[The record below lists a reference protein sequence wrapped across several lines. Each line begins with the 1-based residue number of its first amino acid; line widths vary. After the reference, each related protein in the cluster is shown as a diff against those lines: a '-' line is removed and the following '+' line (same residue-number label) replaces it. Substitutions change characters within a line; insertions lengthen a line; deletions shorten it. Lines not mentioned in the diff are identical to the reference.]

1 VAASLTKGMGASM
14 EGTCAGLRVLDLTQ
28 GMAGPLATMVLAD
41 FGADVVRVE
50 PPEGDPLWSD
60 PSYLLVQRG
69 KQSVTLD
76 SRTGSGRQELG
87 NLARGM
93 DVIVESIGSEAARRA
108 GVGYDELSAADPG
121 LVYCS
126 ISGFGSSGPFAQVK
140 ADDGLVMAKAGIFRD
155 QPGWFGDGRR
165 PVYRAPRDGSYFAAM
180 LAVQGILA
188 ALVARDRTGRGQ
200 LVETNLLQ
208 ALSCRQNPKVRWLLR
223 EGESLP
229 IETSSHAVAIED
241 EHSLAHHRDP
251 REINLIGMRVQCK
264 DGRWMVHSHTEPHF
278 FPAWI
283 SVLGFEWI
291 WEDERFKGA
300 PHQFPDDA
308 AKVELVELI
317 ADRMKE
323 KTSAEWME
331 AYLENGNVCGDVIQ
345 STQEALRHRQIV
357 ETDNVHHA
365 DDPRVGSL
373 LQIGPLA
380 KIPGAPASIRSA
392 APAAGHDQAA
402 AVLGRAE
409 KLSAPAPDRARVL
422 RGPLDG
428 VTIVE
433 CAYYYATPFA
443 TALLADLG
451 ARVIK
456 IERLQGD
463 PYRLLGGDP
472 YGMSDGASDPVLNLG
487 HNNMVRAMQGKES
500 IALNLKD
507 ERGREILHR
516 LVAQADVFVHSFRP
530 GVPES
535 LGIDYETLRR
545 VNPDLVYQYGA
556 SYGSTGP
563 YCRQPAIDPIIAAF
577 AGTTVYQAGEG
588 NLPLT
593 ETGADPVAAAG
604 HATAM
609 VLGLFARHRT
619 GKGQYVESSMIVS
632 NIYLNCDDALS
643 YEGKPARRA
652 VDHMQLGTGPTRRL
666 YETAAPPEGSVRES
680 YQNPDSCWVFLS
692 AEGDDEF
699 RTFCDVAGRT
709 DVADE
714 ERFATTAARDAN
726 AGALSEILGDVFRT
740 RPAEDWETSLLA
752 AGVGCVTADAMSNFA
767 FLFRD
772 PQALANG
779 IMVETEHPSFG
790 GRYWRHAPML
800 RFSDTPGEARPH
812 CELGEH
818 TRAILQ
824 ELGYDQSAMTDLR
837 EADVVG
843 WPTAH
848 TDTVSVGS

>member
-1 VAASLTKGMGASM
+1 MQGA
-14 EGTCAGLRVLDLTQ
+14 CAGLRVLDLTQ
-28 GMAGPLATMVLAD
+28 GMAGPLATMILAD

-69 KQSVTLD
+69 KRSVALD
-76 SRTGSGRQELG
+76 SRTESGRRELAD
-87 NLARGM
+87 LASGM
-93 DVIVESIGSEAARRA
+93 DVIVESIGAEAARQA
-108 GVGYDELSAADPG
+108 GVGYDELSAANPG

-140 ADDGLVMAKAGIFRD
+140 ADDALVMAKAGILRD

-188 ALVARDRTGRGQ
+188 AVMVRDVTGKGQ

-229 IETSSHAVAIED
+229 IETSSHEAAKED

-283 SVLGFEWI
+283 SVLGFDWI
-291 WEDERFKGA
+291 WEDERFEGA
-300 PHQFPDDA
+300 PHRFPDEA
-308 AKVELVELI
+308 AKVELVGLI
-317 ADRMKE
+317 ADRMRE

-331 AYLENGNVCGDVIQ
+331 AYLANGNVCGDVIQ

-357 ETDNVHHA
+357 ETDNVHRH

-380 KIPGAPASIRSA
+380 KIPGAPASIGGA
-392 APAAGHDQAA
+392 APTPGQDAA
-402 AVLGRAE
+402 ASQRGGAAREATGSGSE
-409 KLSAPAPDRARVL
+409 RARTR

-443 TALLADLG
+443 TSLLADLG

-472 YGMSDGASDPVLNLG
+472 YGMSDGGSDPVLNLG

-516 LVAQADVFVHSFRP
+516 LVAKADVFVHSFRP

-563 YCRQPAIDPIIAAF
+563 YSRQPAIDPIIAAF

-609 VLGLFARHRT
+609 ALGLFARHRT
-619 GKGQYVESSMIVS
+619 GQGQFVESSMIVS
-632 NIYLNCDDALS
+632 NIYLNSDDALS
-643 YEGKPARRA
+643 YEGKPPRRE
-652 VDHMQLGTGPTRRL
+652 VDHLQFGTGPIRRL
-666 YETAAPPEGSVRES
+666 YETAPPAGSERES
-680 YQNPDSCWVFLS
+680 YENPDSCWVFLS
-692 AEGDDEF
+692 AESDREF
-699 RTFCDVAGRT
+699 RALCDAAGRP
-709 DVADE
+709 DLAGD
-714 ERFATTAARDAN
+714 ERFATAAARDRN
-726 AGALSEILGDVFRT
+726 ADALSQILGEVFLT
-740 RPAEDWETSLLA
+740 RPAAHWESSLLA
-752 AGVGCVTADAMSNFA
+752 VGVGCVTADAMSHFA

-779 IMVETEHPSFG
+779 TMVETEHPTFG
-790 GRYWRHAPML
+790 GRYWRHAPMV

-818 TRAILQ
+818 TQAILQ
-824 ELGYDQSAMTDLR
+824 ELGYGQSEMADLR
-837 EADVVG
+837 HADVVG

-848 TDTVSVGS
+848 TETVSVGS

>member
-1 VAASLTKGMGASM
+1 MGASM
-14 EGTCAGLRVLDLTQ
+14 QGACAGLGVLDLTQ
-28 GMAGPLATMVLAD
+28 GMAGPLATMILAD
-41 FGADVVRVE
+41 FGAEVVRVE

-60 PSYLLVQRG
+60 ASYLLVQRG
-69 KQSVTLD
+69 KQSVSLD
-76 SRTGSGRQELG
+76 SRTDAGRRELAD
-87 NLARGM
+87 LAAGV
-93 DVIVESIGSEAARRA
+93 DVIVESIGEEAARHA
-108 GVGYDELSAADPG
+108 GIGYEELSAMYPQ

-126 ISGFGSSGPFAQVK
+126 ISGFGSSGPYAQVK
-140 ADDGLVMAKAGIFRD
+140 ADDALVMAKAGILRD

-188 ALVARDRTGRGQ
+188 AVMARDLTGKGQ
-200 LVETNLLQ
+200 RVETNLLQ

-223 EGESLP
+223 AGESLP
-229 IETSSHAVAIED
+229 VETSSQESAKED

-283 SVLGFEWI
+283 KVLGFDWI

-300 PHQFPDDA
+300 PHRFPDEG
-308 AKVELVELI
+308 AKVELVRLVS
-317 ADRMKE
+317 DRMKE
-323 KTSAEWME
+323 KTSGEWME
-331 AYLENGNVCGDVIQ
+331 AYLQNGNVCGDVIQ
-345 STQEALRHRQIV
+345 STQEALRHRQMI
-357 ETDNVHHA
+357 ETDNLLRL
-365 DDPRVGSL
+365 DDPRVDSL
-373 LQIGPLA
+373 LQVGPLA
-380 KIPGAPASIRSA
+380 KIPGAPASVRSP
-392 APAAGHDQAA
+392 APTPGQDSATPRP
-402 AVLGRAE
+402 GRAR
-409 KLSAPAPDRARVL
+409 RATVATPGQVRAL

-428 VTIVE
+428 VTVIE

-472 YGMSDGASDPVLNLG
+472 YGMSDGGTDPVLNLG

-516 LVAQADVFVHSFRP
+516 LVAKADVFVHSFRP

-535 LGIDYETLRR
+535 LGIDYETMRH

-563 YCRQPAIDPIIAAF
+563 YSRQPAIDPIIAAF
-577 AGTTVYQAGEG
+577 AGTTVHQAGEG
-588 NLPLT
+588 NPPLT

-609 VLGLFARHRT
+609 ALGLFARHRT
-619 GKGQYVESSMIVS
+619 GRGQYVESSMIVS

-643 YEGKPARRA
+643 YEGKPPRPE
-652 VDHMQLGTGPTRRL
+652 VDHVQLGTGPTRRL
-666 YETAAPPEGSVRES
+666 YETAAPPAGSVREP
-680 YQNPDSCWVFLS
+680 YENPDSCWVFLS
-692 AEGDDEF
+692 AESDQEF
-699 RTFCDVAGRT
+699 RAFCAVAGSPALA
-709 DVADE
+709 AD
-714 ERFATTAARDAN
+714 ERFATVAARDRN
-726 AGALSEILGDVFRT
+726 AAALSALLEEVFRA
-740 RPAEDWETSLLA
+740 RPAAQWEASLLA
-752 AGVGCVTADAMSNFA
+752 AGIGCVTADAMSHFA

-779 IMVETEHPSFG
+779 TMVETEHPSFG

-800 RFSDTPGEARPH
+800 RFSETPGEARPH

-824 ELGYDQSAMTDLR
+824 ELGYDQSEMTDLR
-837 EADVVG
+837 RADVVE
-843 WPTAH
+843 WPAAH
-848 TDTVSVGS
+848 SETLPVGP

>member
-1 VAASLTKGMGASM
+1 MQGAC
-14 EGTCAGLRVLDLTQ
+14 EGLRVLDLTQ
-28 GMAGPLATMVLAD
+28 GMAGPLATMILAD

-50 PPEGDPLWSD
+50 PPGGDPLWSD
-60 PSYLLVQRG
+60 ASYLLVQRG
-69 KQSVTLD
+69 KRSVALD
-76 SRTGSGRQELG
+76 SRTESGRRELAD
-87 NLARGM
+87 LASGM
-93 DVIVESIGSEAARRA
+93 DVIVESIGAEAARRA
-108 GVGYDELSAADPG
+108 GIGYEDLSAVSPG

-126 ISGFGSSGPFAQVK
+126 ISGFGSSGPLARVK
-140 ADDGLVMAKAGIFRD
+140 ADDALVMAKAGILRD

-188 ALVARDRTGRGQ
+188 ALMARDATGRGQ
-200 LVETNLLQ
+200 SVETNLLQ
-208 ALSCRQNPKVRWLLR
+208 ALCCRQNPKVRWLLR
-223 EGESLP
+223 DGESLP
-229 IETSSHAVAIED
+229 IETSTHEAAKED

-283 SVLGFEWI
+283 KVLGFEWI

-300 PHQFPDDA
+300 PHRFPDEDA
-308 AKVELVELI
+308 KLELVRLL

-323 KTSAEWME
+323 KTSGEWME
-331 AYLENGNVCGDVIQ
+331 AYLGNGNVCGDVIQ
-345 STQEALRHRQIV
+345 TTQEALRHRQIV
-357 ETDNVHHA
+357 ETDNLVHL
-365 DDPRVGSL
+365 DDPRVGSV

-380 KIPGAPASIRSA
+380 KIPGGPPSIRSA
-392 APAAGHDQAA
+392 APVPGQDPVSSVTVPRRQGTPAAPEGT
-402 AVLGRAE
+402 RS
-409 KLSAPAPDRARVL
+409 LS
-422 RGPLDG
+422 GPLDG

-472 YGMSDGASDPVLNLG
+472 YGMSDGGTDPVLNLG

-507 ERGREILHR
+507 ERGRKILHR
-516 LVAQADVFVHSFRP
+516 LVATADLFVHSFRP

-535 LGIDYETLRR
+535 LGFDYETLRR
-545 VNPDLVYQYGA
+545 INPDLVYQYGA

-563 YCRQPAIDPIIAAF
+563 YNRQPAIDPIIAAF
-577 AGTTVYQAGEG
+577 AGTTVYQAGED
-588 NLPLT
+588 NPPLT

-604 HATAM
+604 HAAAM

-619 GKGQYVESSMIVS
+619 GKAQHVESSMIVS

-643 YEGKPARRA
+643 YEGKPSRRE
-652 VDHMQLGTGPTRRL
+652 VDHLQLGTGPVRRL
-666 YETAAPPEGSVRES
+666 YETALPPAETARES
-680 YQNPDSCWVFLS
+680 YENPDSRWVFLS
-692 AEGDDEF
+692 AESDDEF
-699 RTFCDVAGRT
+699 RTFCQVAGRS
-709 DVADE
+709 DLSADQ
-714 ERFATTAARDAN
+714 RFATEAARDRN
-726 AGALSEILGDVFRT
+726 AGILSQTLEEVFRT
-740 RPAEDWETSLLA
+740 RPAEVWESTLLA
-752 AGVGCVTADAMSNFA
+752 AGVGCVTADAMSHFA

-779 IMVETEHPSFG
+779 TMVETEHPVFG

-800 RFSDTPGEARPH
+800 RFSKSPGEARPH

-818 TRAILQ
+818 TRAILH
-824 ELGYDQSAMTDLR
+824 ELGYDQAEMAELQN
-837 EADVVG
+837 ADVVG
-843 WPTAH
+843 WPT
-848 TDTVSVGS
+848 TNTEKLSVGS

>member
-1 VAASLTKGMGASM
+1 
-14 EGTCAGLRVLDLTQ
+14 
-28 GMAGPLATMVLAD
+28 MAGPLATMILAD
-41 FGADVVRVE
+41 FGADVVRAE

-60 PSYLLVQRG
+60 ASYLLVQRG
-69 KQSVTLD
+69 KQSVSLD
-76 SRTGSGRQELG
+76 SRTDSGRQELAD
-87 NLARGM
+87 LAAGM
-93 DVIVESIGSEAARRA
+93 DVIVESIGAEAALRA
-108 GVGYDELSAADPG
+108 GIGYEELSAANPG

-126 ISGFGSSGPFAQVK
+126 ISGFGSSGPFAHVK
-140 ADDGLVMAKAGIFRD
+140 ADDALVMAKAGIFRD

-165 PVYRAPRDGSYFAAM
+165 PVYRAPRDGSFFAAM
-180 LAVQGILA
+180 LAVQGVLA
-188 ALVARDRTGRGQ
+188 AVRARDLTGRGQ

-208 ALSCRQNPKVRWLLR
+208 ALCCRQNPKVRWLLR

-229 IETSSHAVAIED
+229 IETSSHEAAKED

-283 SVLGFEWI
+283 KVLGFDWI
-291 WEDERFKGA
+291 WEDERFRGA
-300 PHQFPDDA
+300 PHRFPDED
-308 AKVELVELI
+308 AKVELVRLI

-345 STQEALRHRQIV
+345 STQQALRHRQMV
-357 ETDNVHHA
+357 ETDNVHDL

-373 LQIGPLA
+373 LQVGPLA

-392 APAAGHDQAA
+392 APTPGQDSAASVA
-402 AVLGRAE
+402 R
-409 KLSAPAPDRARVL
+409 RARQATIAVPERARAL

-428 VTIVE
+428 VTIIE

-443 TALLADLG
+443 TAMLADLG

-472 YGMSDGASDPVLNLG
+472 YGMSDGGSDPVLNLG

-507 ERGREILHR
+507 ERGRKILHR
-516 LVAQADVFVHSFRP
+516 LVAKADVFVHSFRP

-535 LGIDYETLRR
+535 LGIDYESLRR
-545 VNPDLVYQYGA
+545 VNPELVYQYGA
-556 SYGSTGP
+556 SYGSNGP
-563 YCRQPAIDPIIAAF
+563 YSRQPAIDPIIAAF
-577 AGTTVYQAGEG
+577 AGTTVYQAGQG
-588 NLPLT
+588 NAPLT

-609 VLGLFARHRT
+609 ALGLFARHRT

-643 YEGKPARRA
+643 YEGKPPRKE
-652 VDHMQLGTGPTRRL
+652 VDHLQLGTGPTRRL
-666 YETAAPPEGSVRES
+666 YETAAPRAGRERES
-680 YQNPDSCWVFLS
+680 YENPDSCWVFIS
-692 AEGDDEF
+692 AESDKEF
-699 RTFCDVAGRT
+699 REFCEVARRT
-709 DVADE
+709 ELAAD
-714 ERFATTAARDAN
+714 ERFANEAARDRN
-726 AGALSEILGDVFRT
+726 AAALSEILEELFRT
-740 RPAEDWETSLLA
+740 RTAAQWESSLLA
-752 AGVGCVTADAMSNFA
+752 AGVGCVTADAMSHFA

-779 IMVETEHPSFG
+779 TMVETEHPSFG

-818 TRAILQ
+818 TRGILH
-824 ELGYDQSAMTDLR
+824 ELGYDQSEMTALR
-837 EADVVG
+837 QADVVG
-843 WPTAH
+843 WPMAQTE
-848 TDTVSVGS
+848 TLFVGS

>member
-1 VAASLTKGMGASM
+1 MQGAC
-14 EGTCAGLRVLDLTQ
+14 EGLSVLDLTQ
-28 GMAGPLATMVLAD
+28 GMAGPLATMILAD

-60 PSYLLVQRG
+60 ASYLLVQRG
-69 KQSVTLD
+69 KQSISLD
-76 SRTGSGRQELG
+76 SRTESGRRA
-87 NLARGM
+87 LADLAAGT
-93 DVIVESIGSEAARRA
+93 DVIVESIGAEAARRA
-108 GVGYDELSAADPG
+108 GVGYEELSTANPG

-126 ISGFGSSGPFAQVK
+126 VSGFGSSGPFAQVK
-140 ADDGLVMAKAGIFRD
+140 ADDALVMAKAGILRD
-155 QPGWFGDGRR
+155 QPGWFGDGQR

-180 LAVQGILA
+180 LAVQGVLA
-188 ALVARDRTGRGQ
+188 AVRARDLTGRGQ

-208 ALSCRQNPKVRWLLR
+208 ALCCRQNPKVRWLLR
-223 EGESLP
+223 DGESLP
-229 IETSSHAVAIED
+229 IETSSHEAAKED

-283 SVLGFEWI
+283 KVLGFDWI

-300 PHQFPDDA
+300 PHRFPNED
-308 AKVELVELI
+308 AKVELVRLI

-345 STQEALRHRQIV
+345 STQEALRHRQMV
-357 ETDNVHHA
+357 ETDNVHHL

-373 LQIGPLA
+373 LQVGPLA
-380 KIPGAPASIRSA
+380 KIPGAPASIKSPAPTPGQDSVASVARPARQATVA
-392 APAAGHDQAA
+392 AP
-402 AVLGRAE
+402 E
-409 KLSAPAPDRARVL
+409 RARAL

-428 VTIVE
+428 VTIIE

-443 TALLADLG
+443 TAMLADLG

-472 YGMSDGASDPVLNLG
+472 YGMSDGGSDPVLNLG

-507 ERGREILHR
+507 ERGRKILHS
-516 LVAQADVFVHSFRP
+516 LVAKADVFVHSFRP

-535 LGIDYETLRR
+535 LGIDYESLRR

-556 SYGSTGP
+556 SYGSIGP
-563 YCRQPAIDPIIAAF
+563 YSRQPAIDPIIAAF

-588 NLPLT
+588 NPPLT

-609 VLGLFARHRT
+609 ALGLFARHRT
-619 GKGQYVESSMIVS
+619 GKGQYVESSMIMS

-643 YEGKPARRA
+643 YEGKPPRRQ
-652 VDHMQLGTGPTRRL
+652 VDHLQLGTGPTRRL
-666 YETAAPPEGSVRES
+666 YQTGAPPARSVRES
-680 YQNPDSCWVFLS
+680 YENPDSCWVFLS
-692 AEGDDEF
+692 AESDQDF
-699 RTFCDVAGRT
+699 HAFCEVAGRSELG
-709 DVADE
+709 AD
-714 ERFATTAARDAN
+714 ERFATAAARDRN
-726 AGALSEILGDVFRT
+726 AAALSEILEEVFRT
-740 RPAEDWETSLLA
+740 RPAVRWESSLLA
-752 AGVGCVTADAMSNFA
+752 AGVGCVTADAMSHFA
-767 FLFRD
+767 FLFQD

-779 IMVETEHPSFG
+779 TMVQTEHPSFG

-824 ELGYDQSAMTDLR
+824 ELGYDQSNMIALR
-837 EADVVG
+837 QADVVG
-843 WPTAH
+843 WPTAQ
-848 TDTVSVGS
+848 TESLSVGS